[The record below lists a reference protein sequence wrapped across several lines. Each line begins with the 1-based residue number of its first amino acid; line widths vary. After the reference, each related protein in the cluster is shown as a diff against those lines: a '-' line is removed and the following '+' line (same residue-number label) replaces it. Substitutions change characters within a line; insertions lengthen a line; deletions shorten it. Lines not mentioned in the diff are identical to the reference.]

1 MFLRQNTKTGSPE
14 TLKEHLLKLVRYGT
28 AQFEQF
34 IIYHIEGSSEKVN
47 IKIFFKQMKKI
58 VESYFLIRKYQK
70 HLDTDEN
77 EKLRYFAHKCFVKET
92 LTPFGSALFNVLIIV
107 NR

>member
-1 MFLRQNTKTGSPE
+1 
-14 TLKEHLLKLVRYGT
+14 
-28 AQFEQF
+28 
-34 IIYHIEGSSEKVN
+34 
-47 IKIFFKQMKKI
+47 MKKI